1 MKGLNKKFA
10 FKLTNASGATKVVA
24 LIPGN
29 YRTLGVMANKED
41 AAATVH
47 YHNTAEMV
55 AAGFA
60 VDAILD
66 DATIATGVV
75 GSPIDTKFTI
85 RQFLEYLQNGNVE
98 VIKSI
103 TIQAD
108 DKSAYEN
115 QITLS
120 ESSPFGKNAES
131 TINLTDYFGTGQFQD
146 KKIVIDN
153 VPIQCTDNTVM
164 IMPIDTGR
172 ELIITY
178 NFE

>member
-1 MKGLNKKFA
+1 MKLNKKFA
-10 FKLTNASGATKVVA
+10 FKLTNASGSTKKVA

-29 YRTLGVMANKED
+29 YRTLGVDANKED
-41 AAATVH
+41 APATTH
-47 YHNTAEMV
+47 YHNVAEMV
-55 AAGFA
+55 LAGFD

-66 DATIATGVV
+66 DGTIATSVV
-75 GSPIDTKFTI
+75 GSPIDAKFTI
-85 RQFLEYLQNGNVE
+85 RHFLEYLKSGNVE

-108 DKSAYEN
+108 DKSAYES
-115 QITLS
+115 QITVS
-120 ESSPFGKNAES
+120 ESSPFGRNAES
-131 TINLTDYFGTGQFQD
+131 TINLTDYFGVSQFQD

-153 VPIQCTDNTVM
+153 VPIQATDNTIL